1 MHAVAKRLV
10 ACVREG
16 DTVARTGGDE
26 FVVLLQNPT
35 ESEDAAQLAGRILEK
50 LAEPFKIEGRELA
63 VGASIGIAVAPSDG
77 GTVEALVR
85 CADVALYVAKAQGR
99 NRFRFFERQM
109 DKSEK
114 SYA

>member
-1 MHAVAKRLV
+1 MHRLLNEPSIAGFYGSV
-10 ACVREG
+10 GAE
-16 DTVARTGGDE
+16 TVKETVDGVLAR
-26 FVVLLQNPT
+26 L
-35 ESEDAAQLAGRILEK
+35 R
-50 LAEPFKIEGRELA
+50 RELA

-85 CADVALYVAKAQGR
+85 CADVALYVAKAEGR

-109 DKSEK
+109 DTSKK